1 MKTNRLLAALFP
13 LVAYALSACGS
24 DGAIQFPTDIVDAGP
39 PPDLPDAQPDAPPD
53 PPDPIHVWTNCQASD
68 QAWVRRA
75 MIALAGRRPR
85 GQAEV
90 NLYSDV
96 IARIREVDPDPINPE
111 GGDESIASLSPA
123 RKLAAELMLRD
134 PAYRLRWADFFHDAL
149 RVVRVETKSFE
160 SCYGS
165 PSSGISD
172 GGQLARWVRDNDP
185 ATTNP
190 PIADFTMR
198 ELVDSAL
205 DADDLSPLYRAHLFA
220 MVSRPYEAA
229 NVGPLELERARRQ
242 NFGAVFERAYLHR
255 DRVCLNCHN
264 SEFSVTYDS
273 DPELNRHWAIP
284 GKFELALYG
293 SSNAMHPPE
302 EAATKGSDEL
312 RALSMFRYDGVA
324 DQDNGSAPYGWNGD
338 ACGKF
343 REPFDDDPLGVD
355 TYFGSIRSSPLEPQR
370 GVRASVWDLER
381 ALHRGI
387 DQLAKNGLR
396 RLPGDVLADPDEG
409 FAYLVA
415 QNIVDQVWAEV
426 MGQRLTI
433 ANYFPRTSIQRD
445 TLQRLTDHFVAEH
458 FSLRT
463 LLFDILAHP
472 LFNLKAPEEGCG
484 VSAYEVPRILNPWS
498 IAEQDVNERNNSPG
512 DGLFALSPRLMRRNL
527 HDTMNWPE
535 YPEYPEMG
543 PEEEFQRSIGF
554 FLKDGEPGFRGLDFQ
569 GRLSWEEQYGACK
582 FPSFNDYVRQVVN
595 LGKTIPGTT
604 LGDVLV
610 AVKDRL
616 VGEPS
621 IEPTQEKPI
630 IANLVTGN
638 FDDKKSDFW
647 ELQARVYCGVLVA
660 SPQFMLGGMVPRDAQ
675 EIPKLTLPQFS
686 YTTLCANLV
695 ADAKLT
701 QAPYV
706 MTCGPNGITVTK

>member
-1 MKTNRLLAALFP
+1 MKTNRFRFAFFPVVAFALA
-13 LVAYALSACGS
+13 ACGS
-24 DGAIQFPTDIVDAGP
+24 DGALQFPTDIVDAGP
-39 PPDLPDAQPDAPPD
+39 PPDPPDASPDAPPD
-53 PPDPIHVWTNCQASD
+53 PPDPVHVWTNCQASD

-75 MIALAGRRPR
+75 MVALAGRKPW

-90 NLYSDV
+90 NLYTDL
-96 IARIREVDPDPINPE
+96 IAAIRAVDPDPIVPE
-111 GGDESIASLSPA
+111 EEMDSLKSLSPA
-123 RKLAAELMLRD
+123 RRVAAEIIMRD
-134 PAYRLRWADFFHDAL
+134 DAYRLRWADFFQDAL

-165 PSSGISD
+165 PSAGISD
-172 GGQLARWVRDNDP
+172 GGNLAKWVRDHDS
-185 ATTNP
+185 AVSNP

-198 ELVDSAL
+198 ELLDSAL
-205 DADDLSPLYRAHLFA
+205 DADDLSPVYRAHLFA

-264 SEFSVTYDS
+264 SEFSVTFDA

-293 SSNAMHPPE
+293 SSNALHPPE
-302 EAATKGSDEL
+302 EEATKGSDEL
-312 RALSMFRYDGVA
+312 RALSMLRHDGVF
-324 DQDNGSAPYGWNGD
+324 DKDNGLSPYGWNGD

-343 REPFDDDPLGVD
+343 REPNIDDPLGVD
-355 TYFGSIRSSPLEPQR
+355 TYFGSLRSTPMEPNR
-370 GVRASVWDLER
+370 GLRTSVWDLER
-381 ALHRGI
+381 ALRRGV
-387 DQLAKNGLR
+387 DLLAKNGLQ
-396 RLPGDVLADPDEG
+396 RLPDDVLADPDEA
-409 FAYLVA
+409 FAYMVA
-415 QNIVDQVWAEV
+415 QNIVDQVWAEI

-433 ANYFPRTSIQRD
+433 ANYFPRTSMQRD

-458 FSLRT
+458 FSLHT
-463 LLFDILAHP
+463 LVLDILAHP

-484 VSAYEVPRILNPWS
+484 ISAYEVPRILNPWS

-512 DGLFALSPRLMRRNL
+512 DGVFALSPRVLRRNL
-527 HDTMNWPE
+527 HLTLNWPE

-543 PEEEFQRSIGF
+543 GEEDFQRSIGF

-569 GRLSWEEQYGACK
+569 GRLSWEEQYGGCK
-582 FPSFNDYVRQVVN
+582 FPSLNDYIKQVVN
-595 LGKTIPGTT
+595 FGKTKPGTT

-616 VGEPS
+616 IGEPW
-621 IEPTQEKPI
+621 IEPTQEKPL

-647 ELQARVYCGVLVA
+647 ELQARVYCGALVA
-660 SPQFMLGGMVPRDAQ
+660 SPQFLLGGMVPRDAQ
-675 EIPKLTLPQFS
+675 EIPSLTLPTVS
-686 YTTLCANLV
+686 YGTLCSSAV
-695 ADAKLT
+695 AAAAT
-701 QAPYV
+701 NQAPYFIS
-706 MTCGPNGITVTK
+706 CEGGQIKVTK